1 MTESFITAQQL
12 FNRVLEVIEF
22 TDNRYDLQNHLMH
35 ETLVLAC
42 HEGLKGTRHGF
53 RKPLFTSRFAL

>member
-1 MTESFITAQQL
+1 MTEGTTTAQEL
-12 FNRVLEVIEF
+12 FERVLEVIDF
-22 TDNRYDLQNHLMH
+22 PDNRSDLQNHLMH

-53 RKPLFTSRFAL
+53 GNLSSQVD

>member
-22 TDNRYDLQNHLMH
+22 TDNRLRPAKSFNARN
-35 ETLVLAC
+35 AC
-42 HEGLKGTRHGF
+42 IGV
-53 RKPLFTSRFAL
+53 P